1 MSTKDIDAK
10 HDADPLVGVGSS
22 EGLGGA
28 WVPAHE
34 RVPAAEI
41 KRPTIARAPTL
52 EDFCDAANDLYAAPT
67 EERFLA
73 VVNLARESLILRG
86 QAWQEGF
93 GFGTSGQRDEL
104 FRLRQQLAAARLALV
119 QYGAHDGACAVC
131 DIDDEGR
138 HCACDCGYEAA
149 IKAAE
154 DKTHN
159 A

>member
-1 MSTKDIDAK
+1 MDKGTIA
-10 HDADPLVGVGSS
+10 
-22 EGLGGA
+22 
-28 WVPAHE
+28 
-34 RVPAAEI
+34 RQCTAEI

-93 GFGTSGQRDEL
+93 DFGTSGQRDEL
-104 FRLRQQLAAARLALV
+104 FRLRQQLAATRLALV

-159 A
+159 AKVSGGGAFPPSA